1 MASLVLL
8 NIVRVCITK
17 ILGWFKDFQTISL
30 NIPPDVEA
38 PPLEAVSL
46 ATTDSGERVKD
57 QLVDVGGC
65 LLLNYNVY
73 SSFELNIPQK
83 FTNRYCFR
91 GVISNPD
98 QAKRFSVPED
108 TARLHRIPTTTDGVR
123 LYYVSN
129 PC

>member
-1 MASLVLL
+1 MQ
-8 NIVRVCITK
+8 CITK

-83 FTNRYCFR
+83 LTILFQRSY
-91 GVISNPD
+91 
-98 QAKRFSVPED
+98 
-108 TARLHRIPTTTDGVR
+108 
-123 LYYVSN
+123 
-129 PC
+129 